1 MKVGQRLFVAVLP
14 AVLGCVL
21 VAALAYWGQYAYRVP
36 AAVLAVAAVAA
47 AASLVTSW
55 VNTRYVAA
63 RLERLAG
70 PGADG
75 SQAADVGRRIAD
87 AVTGGRVS
95 AGVDELDV
103 IETVVDNLSG
113 AVGDAAAAGAR
124 TKAEAAARVDE
135 YAELLAA
142 TTAAMSY
149 RLDEVRTPLHILL
162 ENRFGELNDNQ
173 EEMLGAASQAAE
185 EAEVAL
191 DRLRR
196 IVDLD
201 RGAVAPRRE
210 AVRLGD
216 LVPPLAQAAA
226 AVARGEAGGDGSKQV
241 VAVELAPALPRV
253 LADPTLIYE
262 ALSLVLRDAV
272 ERAGSR
278 REVTVR
284 GEAATTGRAVVTLDV
299 EHAGDQP
306 PTPALALARRLIQLQ
321 GGTLSADAGVTR
333 IAMPIA
339 RVDGT
344 SPA

>member
-21 VAALAYWGQYAYRVP
+21 VAALAYWGQYAHRVP
-36 AAVLAVAAVAA
+36 ATVLVVAGVAAVA
-47 AASLVTSW
+47 SLVVSW
-55 VNTRYVAA
+55 VNTRYVAE

-70 PGADG
+70 PVRGDG
-75 SQAADVGRRIAD
+75 SGVAVVPRQIAA
-87 AVTGGRVS
+87 AVTGTR
-95 AGVDELDV
+95 AGGGPDELDV
-103 IETVVDNLSG
+103 IETVVDKLSG
-113 AVGDAAAAGAR
+113 AVSDATAAGAR
-124 TKAEAAARVDE
+124 TKAEAVARVDE

-173 EEMLGAASQAAE
+173 EEMLGAASEAAE

-201 RGAVAPRRE
+201 RGEVAPRRE

-226 AVARGEAGGDGSKQV
+226 GARANRGGNGAAR

-253 LADPTLIYE
+253 LADPTLTYE
-262 ALSLVLRDAV
+262 ALSLVLRDAA
-272 ERAGSR
+272 ERVAPDR
-278 REVTVR
+278 TVTVR
-284 GEAATTGRAVVTLDV
+284 GEVDADRAVVTLDV
-299 EHAGDQP
+299 ELVADRP
-306 PTPALALARRLIQLQ
+306 PTPALALARRLIAVQ
-321 GGTLSADAGVTR
+321 GGTVTAVAGATR
-333 IAMPIA
+333 IAMPVA
-339 RVDGT
+339 RLARGSAV
-344 SPA
+344 